1 MSLIPTIKEKLNLL
15 KETVED
21 TQDNFIFS
29 KDADAKTGHKSA
41 DSSFWL

>member
-1 MSLIPTIKEKLNLL
+1 MSLIPTIKEKILL

-29 KDADAKTGHKSA
+29 KDTDAKTGHKSA

>member
-1 MSLIPTIKEKLNLL
+1 MSLIPTIKKKNLL

-21 TQDNFIFS
+21 TQDNIFS